1 MSLHALC
8 ASLAICVKLLL
19 NRKYTTIFTIL
30 EDRKLGRRGV
40 FSSLI

>member
-19 NRKYTTIFTIL
+19 NRKYTTNLLYWRTENWEEEVVL
-30 EDRKLGRRGV
+30 V
-40 FSSLI
+40 P